1 MQVTRRTLA
10 LLAAAT
16 ALGGAGPD
24 GYPARTVRIVVGFPP
39 GGTTDL
45 VARLIAARLT
55 DRLGR
60 TFVVEN
66 RPGASG
72 AIGSEAVARA
82 AADGQTLEFVTIN
95 THGINTAVFKSLPY
109 DPVRDFAPIS
119 EVVAS
124 PNVVSA
130 SPASGI
136 ASLADMLRQAKEK
149 PGQLVFGSTG
159 IGGSP
164 HMSGV
169 LLQAMTGASM
179 KHVPYKGGGPML
191 NDLMAG
197 HIPLAFDNLPSSME
211 QIRSG
216 AIRGLAVTTRERSP
230 NAPDLPSIAETV
242 PGYDVAAWFGLV
254 APARTP
260 EPIVQFLSR
269 EVADILREPEMR
281 RRLNETGAVPV
292 GNSPAEFRAVISAE
306 VEKWKHVAEVASVQ
320 ID

>member
-95 THGINTAVFKSLPY
+95 THGINSAVFKSLPY

-169 LLQAMTGASM
+169 LLQAMTGVSM

-269 EVADILREPEMR
+269 EVTDILREPEMR
-281 RRLNETGAVPV
+281 RRLIETGAVPV
-292 GNSPAEFRAVISAE
+292 GNSPAEFRAVIAAE

>member
-16 ALGGAGPD
+16 TLGGAGPD

-95 THGINTAVFKSLPY
+95 THGINSAVFKSLPY

-169 LLQAMTGASM
+169 LLQAMTGVSM

-216 AIRGLAVTTRERSP
+216 AIRGLMVTTRERSP

-260 EPIVQFLSR
+260 EVIVQFLAR

-320 ID
+320 IN